1 MAEKGEVYPKKPGR
15 TQHKVETAPERDLG
29 TSASIPTA
37 AHRMPPLSEFTHRT
51 TMQPDIF
58 HLTNFIKQEKIPG
71 RNYLVSSCSRD
82 GTSLIPQN
90 YNAVLSKC

>member
-1 MAEKGEVYPKKPGR
+1 MAEKGDVYPKTSGH

-51 TMQPDIF
+51 TMQPDVF
-58 HLTNFIKQEKIPG
+58 HLTNFIKQEKNPREELPCVKLLPG
-71 RNYLVSSCSRD
+71 RDKPHTPELQRS
-82 GTSLIPQN
+82 
-90 YNAVLSKC
+90 A